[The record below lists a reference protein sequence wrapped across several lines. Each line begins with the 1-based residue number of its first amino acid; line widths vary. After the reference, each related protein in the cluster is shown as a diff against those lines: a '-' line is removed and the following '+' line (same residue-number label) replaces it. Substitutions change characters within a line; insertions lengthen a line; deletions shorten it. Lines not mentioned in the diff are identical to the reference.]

1 MSYKLPEN
9 LEKEFKNLFQSDI
22 KIDSN
27 NILDCLHENGTLNE
41 DEKSHILRTIM
52 SNMCLQMTFFDKVKS
67 KISDN
72 IRSEFSDTVKSY
84 KTEINDLNE
93 KINSVTNDLNEK
105 INSVTNDLN
114 VQLSSKLELENQYKS
129 LELEKN
135 NLEEENN
142 LKSKPSNQISI
153 LRKYDDKIVERD
165 NQIANLKKELERLNF
180 KISQYETNSNED
192 KNDKSYSELDQDK
205 EMSNTVD
212 EMKEETNKETH
223 NETNEETLEETHKDT
238 ADNQNE
244 TDEEEEMEEMEEI
257 TIKKKKY
264 LYDGEKYFYECDNNE
279 TAVGYKDS
287 KGKYKFYKKK

>member
-72 IRSEFSDTVKSY
+72 IRSEFSDTVESY

-192 KNDKSYSELDQDK
+192 KNDKSYSEVEQDK

-212 EMKEETNKETH
+212 EMKEETNEETH
-223 NETNEETLEETHKDT
+223 NETNEETHTETHEDT

-244 TDEEEEMEEMEEI
+244 TEEEEEMEEMEEI

>member
-27 NILDCLHENGTLNE
+27 NILDFLHDNITLNE
-41 DEKSHILRTIM
+41 DEKSHILLTIM

-72 IRSEFSDTVKSY
+72 IRSEFSDTVESY

-93 KINSVTNDLNEK
+93 KNNSVTNDLNEK

-114 VQLSSKLELENQYKS
+114 EQLSSKLELENQYKS

-153 LRKYDDKIVERD
+153 LRKYDDKIVER
-165 NQIANLKKELERLNF
+165 NFQITNLKKEIDRLNF

-192 KNDKSYSELDQDK
+192 KNDKRYSELDQDK
-205 EMSNTVD
+205 EMNKTVG
-212 EMKEETNKETH
+212 EVKKELHEEVPKETQ
-223 NETNEETLEETHKDT
+223 EDI
-238 ADNQNE
+238 AGNQNVTE
-244 TDEEEEMEEMEEI
+244 EEEEEMEMEEI